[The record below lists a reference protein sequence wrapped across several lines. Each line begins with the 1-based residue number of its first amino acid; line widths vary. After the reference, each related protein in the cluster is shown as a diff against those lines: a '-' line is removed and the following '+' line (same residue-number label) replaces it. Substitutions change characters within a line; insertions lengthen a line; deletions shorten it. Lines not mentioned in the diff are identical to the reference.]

1 MTCIRKTGTSPRAI
15 LCCLLSTQLLCQV
28 HKEIVTR
35 GAACTECENDSLALL
50 SQVEVARMP
59 ARALSAGSGH
69 DATSAHLSPML
80 PFDALPAVV
89 DVMRTVWPI
98 NLHGSAAP
106 GENPLGSVM
115 DVSLLDASNHARGDL
130 PLPPSP
136 VNASFPGGSLPVH
149 FLVPVEQGECLRDPQ
164 AGNTPVSG
172 EGTEGLCPRRLGSLR
187 TKCCLLCVWRRRV

>member
-1 MTCIRKTGTSPRAI
+1 
-15 LCCLLSTQLLCQV
+15 
-28 HKEIVTR
+28 
-35 GAACTECENDSLALL
+35 
-50 SQVEVARMP
+50 MP
-59 ARALSAGSGH
+59 ARALSAGSGR

-106 GENPLGSVM
+106 GESPLGSVT
-115 DVSLLDASNHARGDL
+115 DVSLLDASNHTRGDL

-149 FLVPVEQGECLRDPQ
+149 FLVPVEQGECLRVLPAVCMEAASVTWSLVLQ
-164 AGNTPVSG
+164 HAR
-172 EGTEGLCPRRLGSLR
+172 CPEMMWGG
-187 TKCCLLCVWRRRV
+187 